1 MSGDTLTGRAL
12 QFTNDN
18 KQVYGYSGR
27 LSVSNSEVIAF
38 EFPTP
43 NDSYIEAAI
52 QLLWTTTTNEY
63 TGDDC
68 LIHVSFN
75 NNVVSGILTS
85 SAHKNASEL
94 LKITFPPSVN
104 AKVTIKNAAASTTH
118 YGYVSLTGKVGMAP
132 RVGNLVE

>member
-1 MSGDTLTGRAL
+1 MSGDTVTGQAL

-43 NDSYIEAAI
+43 NDSYIDASI
-52 QLLWTTTTNEY
+52 QVLWTTTTNEY

-75 NNVVSGILTS
+75 DNVVSGILTS

-94 LKITFPPSVN
+94 LKITFPPGVN

-118 YGYVSLTGKVGMAP
+118 YGYVSLTGKVGMPP
-132 RVGNLVE
+132 RVGNLDE